1 MMRGEV
7 GESYFAA
14 LEVTMK
20 PFTWRGNTDFYSG
33 LLLAVVAA
41 FALIYVRTLDI
52 GTVQQMGPGYF
63 PLGLALILLGMGL
76 VLIAKGVLSGG
87 PAVETIHL
95 KPLFFVLLSF
105 ALFGVLIERAG
116 LICAILAQVL
126 VAHFGSREARFVESL
141 ILGAGVAAAS
151 SVLFVWLLKIPVSLL
166 P

>member
-7 GESYFAA
+7 GEPHFAA
-14 LEVTMK
+14 PEVMMK
-20 PFTWRGNTDFYSG
+20 PFAWRGNTDFYSG
-33 LLLAVVAA
+33 LLLAGIAV

-52 GTVQQMGPGYF
+52 GTVHQMGPGYF
-63 PLGLALILLGMGL
+63 PLGLSLILLGMGL
-76 VLIAKGVLSGG
+76 VLIVKGVLSGG
-87 PAVETIHL
+87 PAVETVHL
-95 KPLFFVLLSF
+95 RPLFFVLLSF

-126 VAHFGSREARFVESL
+126 VAHFGSRETRLSQSL
-141 ILGAGVAAAS
+141 ILGVGLAAVS

>member
-1 MMRGEV
+1 MKL
-7 GESYFAA
+7 FA
-14 LEVTMK
+14 
-20 PFTWRGNTDFYSG
+20 WRGNTDFYSG
-33 LLLAVVAA
+33 LLLAVIAA
-41 FALIYVRTLDI
+41 FALIYVRTLEI

-63 PLGLALILLGMGL
+63 PLGLALILLGMGV

-87 PAVETIHL
+87 PPIETIHL

-126 VAHFGSREARFVESL
+126 VAHFGSREARLVESL
-141 ILGAGVAAAS
+141 ILSAGLAAAS
-151 SVLFVWLLKIPVSLL
+151 SVLFVWILKIPVSLL